1 MECPEPDVSR
11 FTLRQLEYLVA
22 VGETGSIARAA
33 ERLNVSSPSISSA
46 IAQLEEVFGIP
57 LFVRQHA
64 QGLSLTQ
71 GGRQVRDQARRVLEQ
86 AAALTDIA
94 TDVAGTAQGPLAV
107 GCLVTFA
114 QLVLPKLRRDFEAAY
129 PSIRIRQSELNQ
141 AELFSAIRRSDIDI
155 ALTYDLDVPADLQF
169 TGLVRLRPF
178 ALVQAGHDLARQN
191 DVPLDDL
198 VELPMVLLDLPIST
212 DYFLSLFATCDRA
225 PRIAER
231 TRDMA
236 VMRSLVGNGFGYSI
250 ANVRPQSDIAPDG
263 GQLVCVPIA
272 GAVRSLRMGLLT
284 AQGAEKSRTVRAFID
299 FARDQVDKGAFRGIG
314 GEPIS

>member
-1 MECPEPDVSR
+1 MAR

-22 VGETGSIARAA
+22 VGETGSIARAS

-46 IAQLEEVFGIP
+46 ITQLEDIFGIP

-71 GGRQVRDQARRVLEQ
+71 GGRQVQDQAKRVLEQ

-114 QLVLPKLRRDFEAAY
+114 QLVLPKLRCDFEAAY
-129 PSIRIRQSELNQ
+129 PSVRIRQSELNQ

-155 ALTYDLDVPADLQF
+155 ALTYDLDIPADLQF

-178 ALVQAGHDLARQN
+178 ALVHADHDLARSSETR
-191 DVPLDDL
+191 LDDL

-212 DYFLSLFATCDRA
+212 DYFLSLFKDFEKP

-250 ANVRPQSDIAPDG
+250 ANVRPQSDVAPDG
-263 GQLVCVPIA
+263 GLLTCVPIS
-272 GAVRSLRMGLLT
+272 GPVRSLRMGLLT
-284 AQGAEKSRTVRAFID
+284 AQGADKSRTVRAFID
-299 FARDQVDKGAFRGIG
+299 FARDQVAQGAFEAIG
-314 GEPIS
+314 GEPAT

>member
-1 MECPEPDVSR
+1 MSR
-11 FTLRQLEYLVA
+11 YTLRQLEYLVT

-46 IAQLEEVFGIP
+46 ITQLEEVFGIS

-71 GGRQVRDQARRVLEQ
+71 GGRRIRDQAKRVLEQ
-86 AAALTDIA
+86 AAALSDIA
-94 TDVAGTAQGPLAV
+94 SDIAGTAQGPLAL

-114 QLVLPKLRRDFEAAY
+114 QLVVPKLRCAFEASY

-155 ALTYDLDVPADLQF
+155 ALTYDLDVPADLHF

-178 ALVQAGHDLARQN
+178 AVVQAGNELARR
-191 DVPLDDL
+191 PEIALD
-198 VELPMVLLDLPIST
+198 ELAERAMVLLDLPIST
-212 DYFLSLFATCDRA
+212 DYFLSLFAACGKS
-225 PRIAER
+225 PLIAER

-250 ANVRPQSDIAPDG
+250 VNVRPQSDIAPDG
-263 GQLVCVPIA
+263 GQLACVPIA
-272 GAVRSLRMGLLT
+272 EPVRSLRMGFLT
-284 AQGAEKSRTVRAFID
+284 ARGAEKSRTVRAFME
-299 FARDQVDKGAFRGIG
+299 FARQEVNAGAFEAIG
-314 GEPIS
+314 GKPVT